1 MPLYLK
7 EICQYAVRTFNYAI
21 AGARSRG
28 LYVVTSGLNPVR
40 LVYRGLGAS
49 YVIHSRSGDISFVL

>member
-21 AGARSRG
+21 AGARR